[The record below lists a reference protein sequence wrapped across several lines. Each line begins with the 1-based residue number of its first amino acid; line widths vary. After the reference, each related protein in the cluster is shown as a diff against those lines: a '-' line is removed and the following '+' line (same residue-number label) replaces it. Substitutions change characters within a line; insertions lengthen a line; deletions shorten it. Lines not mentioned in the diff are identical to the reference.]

1 MLIFGKHG
9 SGLKFDAELRFDG
22 HNYQKCFFMRDMVS
36 LNSSFLHIFLK
47 EFKEKG
53 VVLACI

>member
-22 HNYQKCFFMRDMVS
+22 HNYQKCFFKRDMLS